1 MCPQNLG
8 LNKMKEVSDGLQSQH
23 IFRARSFIEI
33 DSQASE
39 QNPNLRRLRNEEF
52 VNTFLYEHFIIFS
65 LSVLCNM
72 QITLDIFVFLCPYFC

>member
-39 QNPNLRRLRNEEF
+39 QNPNLRSLRNEEF
-52 VNTFLYEHFIIFS
+52 VDHSCDLASTHPGFRKI
-65 LSVLCNM
+65 
-72 QITLDIFVFLCPYFC
+72 